1 MLEFYLDR
9 IIKKGSLKSF
19 SVAATDR
26 YYDHTTFKIESLS
39 DYIQLVE
46 TLSFSFSKNPGGDLL
61 YRGMADSQWWL
72 LPSILRNSGKN
83 RKTYALEHDLAV
95 SFLSE
100 MPDLF
105 SNTNQNATLWNPYA
119 PIRLYAEPIGSVVF
133 CLCRT
138 SLKAGARCLY
148 PKLVEPF

>member
-1 MLEFYLDR
+1 MLEFDLDS

-19 SVAATDR
+19 SVASTDR

-83 RKTYALEHDLAV
+83 RKT
-95 SFLSE
+95 
-100 MPDLF
+100 
-105 SNTNQNATLWNPYA
+105 
-119 PIRLYAEPIGSVVF
+119 
-133 CLCRT
+133 
-138 SLKAGARCLY
+138 
-148 PKLVEPF
+148 